1 MMNNNAD
8 RFTERAKT
16 AIEKAQEAAEE
27 LGHSYVGSEHL
38 LLGIVRE
45 DGGQGAKVLKENGLT
60 DDLLTELVEKY
71 VGKGT
76 AGTPIQGLSPR
87 AKRAI
92 ELAVGDAG
100 RLGHN
105 FVGTEH
111 LLLGIL
117 REPDCTAARIIAG
130 TGLDLNKLYTAVLNM
145 FGAGVAASRGA
156 ARPTVG
162 SAAGRAPRSKGDTK
176 TLDQYSRDLTE
187 MARKGQLDPVIGR
200 DEEIRRVIQILSR
213 RSKNNPVLIGEP
225 GVGKTAI
232 AEGLAQKVALGDV
245 PEDLRDKRIV
255 SLDLTGMLA
264 GTKYRGDFEDRIK
277 NVLKEVQ
284 KCGDVILFIDEL
296 HTIMGAGAA
305 EGAIDAANILKPALS
320 RGEVQI
326 IGATT
331 LDEYRKHIEKDAA
344 LERRFQPVTV
354 DEPTQEESL
363 EILRGLRDKYEAH
376 HKLTI
381 SDEALEAAVKLS
393 ARYIN
398 DRYLPDKAI
407 DLVDEACSAVRMET
421 LTPPEDMK
429 AVEAR
434 ITALT
439 GEKDEAVKAQDFERA
454 ARIRDQETEQ
464 RKELDE
470 LRKKWNVSQNGH
482 RTTVTPEDIATV
494 VSGWTGIPVTSI
506 SEDEG
511 QRLLHM
517 EDILH
522 KRVIG
527 QDEAVTAVAKAI
539 RRGRVGLKDPK
550 RPIGSFLFLGPT
562 GVGKTEL
569 CKALAEAVFGDENAM
584 IRLDMSEFME
594 KHTTS
599 KLIGSPPGYV
609 GYDEGGQLTEKV
621 RRKPYSVILFDEI
634 EKAHEDVFNILLQ
647 IMDDGRLTDSQG
659 RHVDFKNTII
669 VMTSNVGAKNITDRG
684 TQLGF
689 DHSAGENAEKSED
702 ERIHDLVMG
711 DLKRTFKPEF
721 LNRVDDIIVF
731 HRLTQENI
739 NAIAGNMLAA
749 VAKRMENM
757 EVKLTWTDAA
767 VNALGEAGFDP
778 AYGARPLRRTI
789 QTKVE
794 DAVAELLLTGEIHAG
809 DTVLVDAAEGKVTV
823 TKAPETAEP
832 VSDDKTSV

>member
-1 MMNNNAD
+1 MMNNNGD
-8 RFTERAKT
+8 RFTERART

-76 AGTPIQGLSPR
+76 PGTPIQGLSPR

-381 SDEALEAAVKLS
+381 SDGALEAAVKLS

-689 DHSAGENAEKSED
+689 DHGAGENAEKTED

-757 EVKLTWTDAA
+757 EVRLTWTDAA

-809 DTVLVDAAEGKVTV
+809 DTVLVDAPDGSVTV
-823 TKAPETAEP
+823 AKAPETAEP
-832 VSDDKTSV
+832 ASDDKTSA

>member
-1 MMNNNAD
+1 MMNNNGD
-8 RFTERAKT
+8 RFTERART

-45 DGGQGAKVLKENGLT
+45 DGGQGAKVLKENGLS

-76 AGTPIQGLSPR
+76 PGTPIQGLSPR

-130 TGLDLNKLYTAVLNM
+130 TGLDLNKLYTGVLNM

-156 ARPTVG
+156 ARPTVS

-470 LRKKWNVSQNGH
+470 LRRKWNVSQNGH
-482 RTTVTPEDIATV
+482 RTTVTPEDIAAV

-689 DHSAGENAEKSED
+689 DHGAGENAEKSED

-794 DAVAELLLTGEIHAG
+794 DAVAELLLTGEIRAG
-809 DTVLVDAAEGKVTV
+809 DTVLVDAPDGSVTV
-823 TKAPETAEP
+823 AKAPETAEP
-832 VSDDKTSV
+832 ASDDKTSA

>member
-1 MMNNNAD
+1 MNMND
-8 RFTERAKT
+8 RFTERART
-16 AIEKAQEAAEE
+16 AIEKAQEAAEA

-38 LLGIVRE
+38 LLGILRE
-45 DGGQGAKVLKENGLT
+45 EGGQGAKVLKKNGLT
-60 DDLLTELVEKY
+60 DELLTELVEKY

-76 AGTPIQGLSPR
+76 PGEPVQGLSPR
-87 AKRAI
+87 AKRVI
-92 ELAVGDAG
+92 ELAIGDAG

-111 LLLGIL
+111 LLMGIL
-117 REPDCTAARIIAG
+117 REPDSAAARIITS
-130 TGLDLNKLYTAVLNM
+130 TGLDLNKLYTEILNL
-145 FGAGVAASRGA
+145 FGAPTGRPAGA
-156 ARPTVG
+156 RTAPPVG
-162 SAAGRAPRSKGDTK
+162 AAAGRVPGRKGETK
-176 TLDQYSRDLTE
+176 TLDQYSRDLTD

-200 DEEIRRVIQILSR
+200 DQEIKRVIQILSR

-245 PEDLRDKRIV
+245 PEDLRGKRIV

-284 KCGDVILFIDEL
+284 KAGDTILFIDEL

-305 EGAIDAANILKPALS
+305 EGAIDAANIIKPALS
-320 RGEVQI
+320 RGEVQV

-344 LERRFQPVTV
+344 LERRFQPVQV
-354 DEPTQEESL
+354 DEPTQEASV

-381 SDEALEAAVKLS
+381 SDEAITAAVKLS

-421 LTPPEDMK
+421 LTPPEEMK

-434 ITALT
+434 ITALA

-454 ARIRDQETEQ
+454 AKLRDQEQEQ
-464 RKELDE
+464 RSELDA
-470 LRKKWNVSQNGH
+470 LRKKWDVSQNGH
-482 RTTVTPEDIATV
+482 RSTVTAEDIAAV
-494 VSGWTGIPVTSI
+494 VSGWTGVPVTSL
-506 SEDEG
+506 SEDEAS
-511 QRLLHM
+511 RLLHM
-517 EDILH
+517 EDVLH

-527 QDEAVTAVAKAI
+527 QDEAVTAVSKAI

-669 VMTSNVGAKNITDRG
+669 VMTSNVGAKNITDVEKH
-684 TQLGF
+684 LGF
-689 DHSAGENAEKSED
+689 DHIEPETD
-702 ERIHDLVMG
+702 EGKRDEEIKKLVMA
-711 DLKRTFKPEF
+711 DLRRTFKPEF
-721 LNRVDDIIVF
+721 LNRVDDTIVF
-731 HRLTQENI
+731 RRLTQEDI
-739 NAIAGNMLAA
+739 NAIARNMLAT
-749 VAKRMENM
+749 VAQRMLGLGVTLEY
-757 EVKLTWTDAA
+757 TDAA
-767 VNALGEAGFDP
+767 VEKLGEAGFD
-778 AYGARPLRRTI
+778 ANYGARPLRRTI
-789 QTKVE
+789 QNLVE
-794 DAVAELLLTGEIHAG
+794 DAAAEQLLDGSVQSG
-809 DTVLVDAAEGKVTV
+809 DTAVVDVTDGKVTV
-823 TKAPETAEP
+823 AKKVTA
-832 VSDDKTSV
+832 SAA

>member
-1 MMNNNAD
+1 M
-8 RFTERAKT
+8 
-16 AIEKAQEAAEE
+16 
-27 LGHSYVGSEHL
+27 
-38 LLGIVRE
+38 
-45 DGGQGAKVLKENGLT
+45 
-60 DDLLTELVEKY
+60 
-71 VGKGT
+71 
-76 AGTPIQGLSPR
+76 
-87 AKRAI
+87 
-92 ELAVGDAG
+92 
-100 RLGHN
+100 
-105 FVGTEH
+105 
-111 LLLGIL
+111 
-117 REPDCTAARIIAG
+117 
-130 TGLDLNKLYTAVLNM
+130 
-145 FGAGVAASRGA
+145 
-156 ARPTVG
+156 
-162 SAAGRAPRSKGDTK
+162 
-176 TLDQYSRDLTE
+176 
-187 MARKGQLDPVIGR
+187 
-200 DEEIRRVIQILSR
+200 
-213 RSKNNPVLIGEP
+213 
-225 GVGKTAI
+225 
-232 AEGLAQKVALGDV
+232 
-245 PEDLRDKRIV
+245 
-255 SLDLTGMLA
+255 
-264 GTKYRGDFEDRIK
+264 
-277 NVLKEVQ
+277 
-284 KCGDVILFIDEL
+284 
-296 HTIMGAGAA
+296 
-305 EGAIDAANILKPALS
+305 
-320 RGEVQI
+320 
-326 IGATT
+326 
-331 LDEYRKHIEKDAA
+331 
-344 LERRFQPVTV
+344 
-354 DEPTQEESL
+354 
-363 EILRGLRDKYEAH
+363 
-376 HKLTI
+376 
-381 SDEALEAAVKLS
+381 
-393 ARYIN
+393 
-398 DRYLPDKAI
+398 
-407 DLVDEACSAVRMET
+407 
-421 LTPPEDMK
+421 
-429 AVEAR
+429 
-434 ITALT
+434 
-439 GEKDEAVKAQDFERA
+439 
-454 ARIRDQETEQ
+454 
-464 RKELDE
+464 
-470 LRKKWNVSQNGH
+470 
-482 RTTVTPEDIATV
+482 
-494 VSGWTGIPVTSI
+494 TSI

-684 TQLGF
+684 AQLGF
-689 DHSAGENAEKSED
+689 DHGAGENAEKSED

-809 DTVLVDAAEGKVTV
+809 DTVLVDTAEGKVTV

>member
-76 AGTPIQGLSPR
+76 PGTPIQGLSPR

>member
-76 AGTPIQGLSPR
+76 PGTPVQGLSPR

-162 SAAGRAPRSKGDTK
+162 SASGRTPRSKGETK

-381 SDEALEAAVKLS
+381 SDEALQAAVKLS

-454 ARIRDQETEQ
+454 ARIRDQEAEQ

-470 LRKKWNVSQNGH
+470 LRRKWNVSQNGH

-506 SEDEG
+506 SEDES
-511 QRLLHM
+511 QRLMHM

-569 CKALAEAVFGDENAM
+569 CKALAESVFGDENAM

-621 RRKPYSVILFDEI
+621 RRKPYSVVLFDEI

-669 VMTSNVGAKNITDRG
+669 VMTSNVGAKNITDHG

-689 DHSAGENAEKSED
+689 DHGAGENAEKSED
-702 ERIHDLVMG
+702 ERIHNLVMG

-739 NAIAGNMLAA
+739 NAIAGNMLSA

-767 VNALGEAGFDP
+767 VNALGKAGFDP

-794 DAVAELLLTGEIHAG
+794 DAVAELLLTGEVHAG
-809 DTVLVDAAEGKVTV
+809 DTVLVDAPDGSVTV
-823 TKAPETAEP
+823 AKAPEAAAAA
-832 VSDDKTSV
+832 SNDKTSA